1 MKVIILYISL
11 LLISLSSFSQE
22 VYTAKKGSRLFPGH
36 AHVIITVDTANIH
49 YELFN
54 HWYVWSYA
62 QYRDITV
69 SRNDLEAFNTNNDTL
84 NLTITSNKVK
94 LVDKKYRL
102 KKKVKHQKLCAS
114 TTTMRKISY
123 ACEITAKTDIRHFE
137 LYDNEDLSLSEE
149 EFEELVDSRIILRL
163 DSCNNINTYR

>member
-114 TTTMRKISY
+114 IPNMRKISY
-123 ACEITAKTDIRHFE
+123 AVKITNDIDVRHFQ
-137 LYDNEDLSLSEE
+137 LYEDNDLSLPEE
-149 EFEELVDSRIILRL
+149 EFKQLVDSNLILKL
-163 DSCNNINTYR
+163 DSCNNIYTY